1 MHARDGVMSCVEGT
15 GSGVGGTEDR
25 FELDEKM
32 CVVLELGVGRV
43 TCQFF
48 SRFSDFVACDQSEVL
63 KLQCAPIENFGQKF
77 EGLKKE

>member
-1 MHARDGVMSCVEGT
+1 LRGGDGAEVLGEQKIGLNWM
-15 GSGVGGTEDR
+15 R
-25 FELDEKM
+25 R
-32 CVVLELGVGRV
+32 CVVFELGVGRV

-63 KLQCAPIENFGQKF
+63 KLQCAPIENFGEKF

>member
-1 MHARDGVMSCVEGT
+1 MGFGCTRDELR
-15 GSGVGGTEDR
+15 GGDGAEVLGEQKIG

-32 CVVLELGVGRV
+32 CVVFELGVGRV

-63 KLQCAPIENFGQKF
+63 KLQCAVCTN
-77 EGLKKE
+77 